1 MSPNTFVRL
10 LDTGWNLT
18 GCAPFIYLHREIKAF
33 IGLTKPMHQLTDD
46 QNRPILDIAMKK
58 NMWEQYILSMFADDS
73 RTLTVPCNLSDGY
86 SILKDEV
93 IKALRRAKTG
103 KSSGPDDVHIEVI
116 QLIEER
122 NIDALVIFLNAVYD
136 TGHLPK
142 DWLASTFI
150 TLPKKA
156 NAKKCAEFRTISL
169 MSQVLKLF
177 LNIIHERIRA
187 KCDEQL
193 ADSQFGFRAGV
204 GTREAL
210 FAIQVLIQK
219 CRDMQQDVYLCF
231 IDYEK
236 AFDRVLHDRLIAILH
251 NIGLDG
257 KDIRIIQNLY
267 WNQRAK
273 VWVGNEETED
283 VEIKRGVRQG
293 CILSPTLFNL
303 YSETIIAEAIEGLDC
318 GVKINGRNINNIR
331 YADDTV
337 LIASSLED
345 IQRIVTRV
353 NMCSENAGL
362 RMNISKTKF
371 MVISKNK
378 VDNIYITVAGP
389 KVERVRNY
397 KYLGT
402 WLNDTWSSDQE
413 IRSRIEIAR
422 STFTKMKKVL
432 CNRRLKIPLRIRLLH
447 CYIWPILLYGCEAW
461 TIKEDLRKRIEAF
474 EMWTFRR
481 MLAISWTLKVSNEEV
496 LRRVNQRRELL
507 HTIKI
512 RKVAYLGHVL
522 RHERYELLQLIMMG
536 RVAGRRGVGRRKKS
550 WLRNI
555 REWTEIASAAEL
567 FRLAKD
573 RQEFTKLTANL
584 C

>member
-1 MSPNTFVRL
+1 
-10 LDTGWNLT
+10 
-18 GCAPFIYLHREIKAF
+18 
-33 IGLTKPMHQLTDD
+33 
-46 QNRPILDIAMKK
+46 
-58 NMWEQYILSMFADDS
+58 
-73 RTLTVPCNLSDGY
+73 
-86 SILKDEV
+86 
-93 IKALRRAKTG
+93 
-103 KSSGPDDVHIEVI
+103 
-116 QLIEER
+116 
-122 NIDALVIFLNAVYD
+122 
-136 TGHLPK
+136 
-142 DWLASTFI
+142 
-150 TLPKKA
+150 
-156 NAKKCAEFRTISL
+156 

-177 LNIIHERIRA
+177 LNIIHEHIRA

-273 VWVGNEETED
+273 VRVGNEETED

-331 YADDTV
+331 YANDTV

-378 VDNIYITVAGP
+378 VDNIGITVAGQ
-389 KVERVRNY
+389 KV
-397 KYLGT
+397 G
-402 WLNDTWSSDQE
+402 Q
-413 IRSRIEIAR
+413 
-422 STFTKMKKVL
+422 
-432 CNRRLKIPLRIRLLH
+432 
-447 CYIWPILLYGCEAW
+447 
-461 TIKEDLRKRIEAF
+461 
-474 EMWTFRR
+474 
-481 MLAISWTLKVSNEEV
+481 
-496 LRRVNQRRELL
+496 
-507 HTIKI
+507 
-512 RKVAYLGHVL
+512 VA
-522 RHERYELLQLIMMG
+522 
-536 RVAGRRGVGRRKKS
+536 
-550 WLRNI
+550 
-555 REWTEIASAAEL
+555 
-567 FRLAKD
+567 
-573 RQEFTKLTANL
+573 
-584 C
+584 